1 MQMHNADEVTAF
13 FLLEWIL
20 RVAAF
25 GRKWFKDRE
34 IVLLSETGLG

>member
-1 MQMHNADEVTAF
+1 MQMHNGDEVTAF

-25 GRKWFKDRE
+25 GRKWFKDPE
-34 IVLLSETGLG
+34 IALPS